1 VVFVMW
7 AMGVLAPIVIS
18 FVVALSIASVHSI
31 MRPVVN
37 EFYFIHKPKPKVV
50 PTVVHSDGYVDSQEE
65 DEDELTF
72 SKQFDVASKENGN
85 PNANIR
91 RRSLEGKNHV
101 Y

>member
-1 VVFVMW
+1 MVFVLW

-37 EFYFIHKPKPKVV
+37 EFYFIHKPKQKVV

-65 DEDELTF
+65 DELTF
-72 SKQFDVASKENGN
+72 SNQFDVASKENDN
-85 PNANIR
+85 PNANI